1 MILFNF
7 CKNCKHMYTT
17 MNVFFLIIIA
27 DYSLKMNKSEI
38 LLAVLTILMKIIQYI
53 WYSIKLITNN

>member
-1 MILFNF
+1 
-7 CKNCKHMYTT
+7 MYTR
-17 MNVFFLIIIA
+17 MNVLFLIIIT

-38 LLAVLTILMKIIQYI
+38 LSTVLTILMKIIQYI

>member
-1 MILFNF
+1 
-7 CKNCKHMYTT
+7 MYTT
-17 MNVFFLIIIA
+17 INVFFLIIIT

-38 LLAVLTILMKIIQYI
+38 LSTVLTILMKIIQYI

>member
-1 MILFNF
+1 
-7 CKNCKHMYTT
+7 
-17 MNVFFLIIIA
+17 MNVLFLIIIT

-38 LLAVLTILMKIIQYI
+38 LSTVLTILMKIIQYI

>member
-1 MILFNF
+1 
-7 CKNCKHMYTT
+7 MYTT
-17 MNVFFLIIIA
+17 VNVLFLIIIT

-53 WYSIKLITNN
+53 

>member
-1 MILFNF
+1 MFNF
-7 CKNCKHMYTT
+7 GKICKHMYTT
-17 MNVFFLIIIA
+17 MNVLFLIIIT

>member
-1 MILFNF
+1 MFNF
-7 CKNCKHMYTT
+7 CKICKHMYTT
-17 MNVFFLIIIA
+17 NNVLFLIIIT

>member
-1 MILFNF
+1 MFNF
-7 CKNCKHMYTT
+7 CKICKHMYTA
-17 MNVFFLIIIA
+17 MNVLFLILIT

-53 WYSIKLITNN
+53 WNSIKLITNN

>member
-1 MILFNF
+1 
-7 CKNCKHMYTT
+7 
-17 MNVFFLIIIA
+17 MNVLFLIIIT

-38 LLAVLTILMKIIQYI
+38 LLAVLMILMKIIQYI

>member
-1 MILFNF
+1 
-7 CKNCKHMYTT
+7 
-17 MNVFFLIIIA
+17 MNVLFLIIIT

-53 WYSIKLITNN
+53 

>member
-1 MILFNF
+1 
-7 CKNCKHMYTT
+7 
-17 MNVFFLIIIA
+17 MNVLFLIIIT

-38 LLAVLTILMKIIQYI
+38 LSPVLTILMKIIQYI

>member
-1 MILFNF
+1 
-7 CKNCKHMYTT
+7 MYTRIF
-17 MNVFFLIIIA
+17 VLSLILIT